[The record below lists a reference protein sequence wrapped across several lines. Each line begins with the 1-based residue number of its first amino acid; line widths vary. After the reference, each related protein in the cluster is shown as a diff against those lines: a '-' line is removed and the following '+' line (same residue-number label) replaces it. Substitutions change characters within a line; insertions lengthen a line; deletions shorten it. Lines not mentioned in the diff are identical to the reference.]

1 MAANSEVDM
10 STPFEREPLRDA
22 SRPECGLEEVIEVL
36 REDVEPSAVWR
47 DQLLRQLAAETTR
60 VLYVKPRSIERRT
73 WRVSPLVGIA
83 AALAF
88 MLLGSAGTMALQS
101 RLVAVPDTSSAGL
114 VSTAGV
120 ANVPNSEIGVR
131 FAVMAAG
138 AARVSLVGDFNG
150 WDPAATPLRLASD
163 GRTWVAMLPM
173 RSGRHT
179 YAFVIDGEVVADPSA
194 PRAADDDFGTPS
206 SLMLVSNAR

>member
-10 STPFEREPLRDA
+10 STPFEREPLGDA
-22 SRPECGLEEVIEVL
+22 ARPERGLEEVIEVL
-36 REDVEPSAVWR
+36 REDVEPSAAWR
-47 DQLLRQLAAETTR
+47 DQLLQQLA
-60 VLYVKPRSIERRT
+60 
-73 WRVSPLVGIA
+73 
-83 AALAF
+83 
-88 MLLGSAGTMALQS
+88 
-101 RLVAVPDTSSAGL
+101 
-114 VSTAGV
+114 
-120 ANVPNSEIGVR
+120 IGVR

-150 WDPAATPLRLASD
+150 WDPDATPLRLASD

-173 RSGRHT
+173 REGRHT

>member
-10 STPFEREPLRDA
+10 STPFEREPLGDA
-22 SRPECGLEEVIEVL
+22 ARPERGLEEVIEVL
-36 REDVEPSAVWR
+36 REDVEPSAAWR
-47 DQLLRQLAAETTR
+47 DQLLQQLAPETTR
-60 VLYVKPRSIERRT
+60 GLHVRRGAIDRRT

-83 AALAF
+83 AALVF

-101 RLVAVPDTSSAGL
+101 RLVAAPDTSNAGL

-120 ANVPNSEIGVR
+120 ANAANNAIGVR

-150 WDPAATPLRLASD
+150 WDPDATPLRLATGSGAGSPRSRPRPQTTRG
-163 GRTWVAMLPM
+163 GR
-173 RSGRHT
+173 RG
-179 YAFVIDGEVVADPSA
+179 
-194 PRAADDDFGTPS
+194 
-206 SLMLVSNAR
+206 